1 MTHNEK
7 QDWDQLA
14 QDVETGAMTPDPSAP
29 SLHGDVA
36 AEAGRAILR
45 EVYGTDDLDAISDA
59 DLRRGRPSLS
69 VQKTRAAGGSP
80 MLRVRVPAQVDEAI
94 SSLSQAQGRTKS
106 ELIRDWIEEGLRRA
120 S

>member
-14 QDVETGAMTPDPSAP
+14 QDAETGAMTPDPNTP
-29 SLHGDVA
+29 SLHGDDA

-69 VQKTRAAGGSP
+69 AQKTRAAGESP

-106 ELIRDWIEEGLRRA
+106 ELIRDWIEEGLRQA